1 MKYLEKL
8 DFTLEEIDQILENTS
23 LAMVKLLE
31 ENRKL
36 VSTNLSFLKE
46 LGAKNYKAVFQN
58 YYELFLLDNSNFV
71 EIFNKY
77 DRDDLIEKLEK
88 NIAILE
94 YL

>member
-8 DFTLEEIDQILENTS
+8 GFTFEEIEQFIENTS
-23 LAMVKLLE
+23 SSMIKLLE
-31 ENRKL
+31 ENKKL
-36 VSTNLSFLKE
+36 VTTNLNFLKE
-46 LGAKNYKAVFQN
+46 LGAKNYKDVFKK
-58 YYELFLLDNSNFV
+58 YYELLLLDNSNFV

-77 DRDDLIEKLEK
+77 DREDLIEKLDK